1 MSAAATEPAPNPSAD
16 PAADSAATVRQAQL
30 VYVSDDAPG
39 LGRKRSGKGFSYL
52 DESGKRITDKGVRSR
67 LEALAIP
74 PAWTEVWICPRENG
88 HLLATGRDE
97 RGRKQ
102 YLYHPEWQRIRDTA
116 KFEHMLSF
124 GRLLPRIR
132 QRVQKDLKLPGL
144 PKDKVLAAVVKL
156 LETTLIRVG
165 NQTYARENGS
175 YGLTT
180 LRKKHVDVSKTS
192 VAFDFVGKSGKE
204 WEIEL
209 RDPQV
214 ARIVKKCEELPGYQ
228 LFKYLDEA
236 GERQDVE
243 SADVN
248 DYLKRIT
255 GEEVS
260 AKDFRTWAGTVM
272 ATFTLTGLERCESK
286 TQATKNVTATIKEVA
301 RKLGNTPA
309 ICRKSYV
316 HPDVIDCYL
325 DGSLASLT
333 QVGQVV
339 EASALPKGLRA
350 EEVAVLR
357 FLEERARQASV

>member
-1 MSAAATEPAPNPSAD
+1 MSATATETVTHPATD
-16 PAADSAATVRQAQL
+16 PAALRRAEL

-39 LGRKRSGKGFSYL
+39 LGRKRSGRGFSYF
-52 DESGKRITDKGVRSR
+52 DENGKRITDKGERER
-67 LEALAIP
+67 LQALAIP
-74 PAWTEVWICPRENG
+74 PAWTEVWICPREDG

-102 YLYHPEWQRIRDTA
+102 YLYHPEWQRVRDAA
-116 KFEHMLSF
+116 KFEHMLAF

-132 QRVQKDLKLPGL
+132 RRVQKDLKLPGL

-165 NQTYARENGS
+165 NATYAKENGS

-180 LRKKHVDVSKTS
+180 LRKKHVDVSGAS
-192 VAFDFVGKSGKE
+192 VTFDFIGKSGKE
-204 WEIEL
+204 WEVEL
-209 RDPQV
+209 TDPQV
-214 ARIVKKCEELPGYQ
+214 ARIVRTCEEIPGYE

-248 DYLKRIT
+248 DYLKRIS
-255 GEEVS
+255 GEDVT

-301 RKLGNTPA
+301 KKLGNTPA

-316 HPDVIDCYL
+316 HPDVISCYL
-325 DGSLASLT
+325 DGSLDALT
-333 QVGQVV
+333 KVEQAV
-339 EASALPKGLRA
+339 EASARPKGLRA
-350 EEVAVLR
+350 EEMAVLR
-357 FLEERARQASV
+357 FLEERARQASG